1 MKAWAAQ
8 FTLVTGIHRGY
19 PIYGQHFTHL
29 MCIRKYP
36 SIHLARLPTSSYPT
50 YLYVKVRVEFAY
62 LKTRN
67 LTLQPG
73 LLDKSQRATSIE
85 SIRPWVKA
93 VILVAE
99 RCLMH
104 CGTGFQERAAPTQ
117 SLSLSLSLS
126 IIQLRYRSKK
136 PAPWAYG
143 QAIHHCWQCK
153 PKNHHCCFTRLFFR
167 YKTSPEVYQCC
178 LLILIVFTTKK
189 KHGFHH
195 QDAGWID
202 RFHGVD
208 VEISAVHV

>member
-117 SLSLSLSLS
+117 SLSLSPSPSFSSGIEVKNQHHEHMGRLY
-126 IIQLRYRSKK
+126 IIADNANQKIIIVVL
-136 PAPWAYG
+136 PD
-143 QAIHHCWQCK
+143 
-153 PKNHHCCFTRLFFR
+153 FFFDIKHPR
-167 YKTSPEVYQCC
+167 RFINVVYS
-178 LLILIVFTTKK
+178 F
-189 KHGFHH
+189 
-195 QDAGWID
+195 
-202 RFHGVD
+202 
-208 VEISAVHV
+208 